1 MLKIILKEER
11 SSHEEIKER
20 SMCSTRDLELAKVQL
35 NFVTKQFEDATCELK
50 EVKLVVEALESQQ
63 ILAINEMEDLRKS
76 KIHYAKLLGEKE
88 LQMMVLKEQIS
99 EKELRDLPSK
109 HSGGEDSILQK
120 KLKRMQDSLEK
131 AKRLNV
137 LYQNDHAFQASN
149 EEEMDEVRQQAEAE
163 TAEVIVCMQEELS
176 ILQNQVHD
184 CHLKEM
190 ETKNMVMLLE
200 TELKEL
206 REKLYVL
213 NEENRGLNEM
223 LEGKDGELKNLS
235 EEWEFL
241 ACEVEAI
248 LADGQEAIMDAADQ
262 VDLIS
267 SSFPEKRIWISEQVG
282 RLIRTI
288 SEKELL
294 IEELGKCLE
303 DANDKQNDVECMLN
317 SLRGA
322 ALVMNE
328 ANQQECNEKEEEILF
343 LNSQLAAKTSTI
355 AELENKVKVAELHAR
370 KASDCATV
378 AFVVVNRL
386 SEVNLNNLH
395 ELAYKNVQLS
405 ESAAI
410 SQRKEALLNDQATA
424 IKEAEEQIQFLKMEV
439 AELKET
445 CAQLQQRL
453 SEEEKHARAMEEK
466 LEEIEESD
474 ILNTRE
480 KLVELK
486 TGVSSIRSCMATH
499 GKYDRSPEM
508 NERQRDGTINNGG
521 SGWVR

>member
-1 MLKIILKEER
+1 
-11 SSHEEIKER
+11 
-20 SMCSTRDLELAKVQL
+20 
-35 NFVTKQFEDATCELK
+35 
-50 EVKLVVEALESQQ
+50 
-63 ILAINEMEDLRKS
+63 
-76 KIHYAKLLGEKE
+76 
-88 LQMMVLKEQIS
+88 
-99 EKELRDLPSK
+99 
-109 HSGGEDSILQK
+109 
-120 KLKRMQDSLEK
+120 
-131 AKRLNV
+131 
-137 LYQNDHAFQASN
+137 
-149 EEEMDEVRQQAEAE
+149 
-163 TAEVIVCMQEELS
+163 
-176 ILQNQVHD
+176 
-184 CHLKEM
+184 
-190 ETKNMVMLLE
+190 
-200 TELKEL
+200 
-206 REKLYVL
+206 
-213 NEENRGLNEM
+213 
-223 LEGKDGELKNLS
+223 
-235 EEWEFL
+235 
-241 ACEVEAI
+241 
-248 LADGQEAIMDAADQ
+248 
-262 VDLIS
+262 
-267 SSFPEKRIWISEQVG
+267 
-282 RLIRTI
+282 
-288 SEKELL
+288 
-294 IEELGKCLE
+294 
-303 DANDKQNDVECMLN
+303 
-317 SLRGA
+317 
-322 ALVMNE
+322 MNE